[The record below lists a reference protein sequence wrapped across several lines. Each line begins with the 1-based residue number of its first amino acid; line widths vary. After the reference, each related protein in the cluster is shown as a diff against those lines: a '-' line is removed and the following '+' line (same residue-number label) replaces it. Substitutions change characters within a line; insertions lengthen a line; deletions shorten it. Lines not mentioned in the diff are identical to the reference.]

1 MKIACIGTGAMG
13 GAIMRAVCR
22 KYNAGDITVT
32 DKNTE
37 MAKKIRR
44 RNRSCFCRLK

>member
-37 MAKKIRR
+37 KSPKKQEVV
-44 RNRSCFCRLK
+44 LEAQKKKQ